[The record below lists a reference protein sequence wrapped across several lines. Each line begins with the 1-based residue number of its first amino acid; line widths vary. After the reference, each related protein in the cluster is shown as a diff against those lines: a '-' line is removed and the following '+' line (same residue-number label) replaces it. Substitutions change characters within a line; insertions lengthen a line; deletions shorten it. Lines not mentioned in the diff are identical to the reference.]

1 MPSTM
6 LIRVDP
12 QELLDELI
20 AALVA
25 AECLV
30 LRVSPGVCRAL
41 SLEETGLSGLT
52 ELRFFVNAW
61 ANSRS
66 AAVEVRV

>member
-1 MPSTM
+1 
-6 LIRVDP
+6 
-12 QELLDELI
+12 
-20 AALVA
+20 
-25 AECLV
+25 
-30 LRVSPGVCRAL
+30 VCRAL